1 MHSSRHL
8 EKTSLILT
16 CFQCH
21 GFRCN
26 GERRDAWTIFSAT
39 DVSREEAVELGQPT
53 VAKYVGESMGHQGDV
68 VEDDYGISVKAES
81 ESS

>member
-1 MHSSRHL
+1 M
-8 EKTSLILT
+8 
-16 CFQCH
+16 
-21 GFRCN
+21 
-26 GERRDAWTIFSAT
+26 
-39 DVSREEAVELGQPT
+39 SREEAVELGQPT